1 MGRTRRLRD
10 RRGWV
15 RPLAAA
21 LVAVG
26 VAASAGPVAG
36 QATDKGA
43 DKQPNL
49 FERPLQAQE
58 ALTRV
63 GNQLTSLAAR
73 NPDIPL
79 ERLEHFFEDSTTWV
93 DRSGKVFIVEP
104 APVQVGEPDPV
115 LSNTVDLAST
125 FELQSKPGSSR
136 TIYLD
141 FTGDTIT
148 GTGWNTSY
156 GAIVAEPWSQDA
168 TPGAFSN
175 AELTAIHSIW
185 ARVAE
190 DFAPFNV
197 NVTTKDLGVPAINRA
212 DSSDQVFGT
221 RVLMTTSNNSVKA
234 ACGCG
239 GIAYVGVF
247 DTVGSYYQPAFVFNT
262 GTKSAAEAAS
272 HEAGHNMG
280 LGHDGT
286 SSVGYYTGHASW
298 APIMG
303 VGYNRPIVQWSKG
316 EYADANQTQDD
327 YVVMAGNG
335 LVAATDDHGNG
346 GTTATALTDAEFTV
360 DGIIATPT
368 DTDVFTFTSGGGSM
382 TLAANP
388 ATVSP
393 NLDLNMELRTSAGA
407 LVAASNPASATSSTN
422 SDVAT
427 GLGASLSVTIPA
439 GTYTVHLDGVGQGDP
454 LTNGY
459 TGYGSLGRYRLTGTL
474 PAPSQRPVALASA
487 SVTTGVAPLTVNFT
501 GSGTDSDGSI
511 ATYQWTFSD
520 GGGSALQNPSK
531 TYSNPGS
538 YTATLTVTDNTG
550 QTGSSSVVITVTA
563 PLVPIDVSS
572 VAVTGSTNRQGSAG
586 SATITVKNN
595 ASVVVPGAV
604 VSGQWTLTR
613 SSGTTTIGTFSG
625 TTGSAG
631 TVTSTSS
638 RVTASAG
645 DTIKFCVTNL
655 GAPAGTYYSST
666 LNSAPTCGTWTV
678 TGSSKPGG
686 GRTRSAIR
694 QG

>member
-1 MGRTRRLRD
+1 MVRTRTLRD
-10 RRGWV
+10 RRVWA

-21 LVAVG
+21 ILAA
-26 VAASAGPVAG
+26 AASAGPVGAQVG
-36 QATDKGA
+36 GKAA
-43 DKQPNL
+43 DKQPSL

-58 ALTRV
+58 ALARV
-63 GNQLTSLAAR
+63 GNQLAALAAR

-79 ERLEHFFEDSTTWV
+79 ERLEHFFEDSTSWV
-93 DRSGKVFIVEP
+93 DRSGKLFIVEP

-115 LSNTVDLAST
+115 LSSTVDLAAT
-125 FELQSKPGSSR
+125 FDLESKPGNPR

-148 GTGWNTSY
+148 GTGWNSSF
-156 GAIVAEPWSQDA
+156 GATIVAEPWSQDA

-190 DFAPFNV
+190 DYAPFNV
-197 NVTTKDLGVPAINRA
+197 NVTTKDLGASAINRA

-221 RVLMTTSNNSVKA
+221 RVLMTTANNSVKA
-234 ACGCG
+234 SCGCG

-247 DTVGSYYQPAFVFNT
+247 DTVGSSYQPAFVFNT

-286 SSVGYYTGHASW
+286 QTLGYYEGHSSW

-303 VGYNRPIVQWSKG
+303 VGYSRPIVQWSKG
-316 EYADANQTQDD
+316 EYSGANRTEDD
-327 YVVMAGNG
+327 YVIMAGNG
-335 LVAATDDHGNG
+335 LVAAGDDHGNG
-346 GTTATALTDAEFTV
+346 LSTATALTDASFIV

-382 TLAANP
+382 TLTANP

-393 NLDLNMELRTSAGA
+393 NLDLSMELRSSAGA
-407 LVAASNPASATSSTN
+407 LVAASNPASATTN
-422 SDVAT
+422 SDVAS

-439 GTYTVHLDGVGQGDP
+439 GTYSVHLDGVGQGSA
-454 LTNGY
+454 LTTGY
-459 TGYGSLGRYRLTGTL
+459 SDYGSLGRYRLTGTL
-474 PAPSQRPVALASA
+474 PAPSQRPTASASA
-487 SVTTGVAPLTVNFT
+487 SVTTGLAPLTVNFT
-501 GSGTDSDGSI
+501 GSGADSDGSI
-511 ATYQWTFSD
+511 VGYRWEFGD
-520 GGGSALQNPSK
+520 GTTSTLQNPSRVY
-531 TYSNPGS
+531 TDAGS
-538 YTATLTVTDNTG
+538 YTATLTVTDDSGLTG
-550 QTGSSSVVITVTA
+550 VATVVITATA
-563 PLVPIDVSS
+563 PLVGIDVSS
-572 VAVTGSTNRQGSAG
+572 VVATGSTNRQGSAG
-586 SATITVKNN
+586 SATVTVRNGAN
-595 ASVVVPGAV
+595 AVVPGVV

-613 SSGTTTIGTFSG
+613 SAGTTTVGTFSG
-625 TTGSAG
+625 TTGSGG

-645 DTIKFCVTNL
+645 DTLKFCVTNL
-655 GAPAGTYYSST
+655 GAPPGTYYDSTVSSA
-666 LNSAPTCGTWTV
+666 SSCGTWTV
-678 TGSSKPGG
+678 TGTSKPGG
-686 GRTRSAIR
+686 GRNRSSIR